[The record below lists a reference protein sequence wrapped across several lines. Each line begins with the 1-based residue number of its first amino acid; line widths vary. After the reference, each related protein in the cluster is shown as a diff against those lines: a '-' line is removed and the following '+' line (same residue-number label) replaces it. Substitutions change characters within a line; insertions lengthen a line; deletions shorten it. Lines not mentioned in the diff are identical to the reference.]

1 MMDPMWYLAY
11 IPVFLIGV
19 MAGYKTGVLQT
30 RAVKKKKAA
39 IIHVQ
44 RIPSNGII

>member
-19 MAGYKTGVLQT
+19 MAGYKTGVMQS
-30 RAVKKKKAA
+30 RAAKNKKSCINPRANNN
-39 IIHVQ
+39 Q
-44 RIPSNGII
+44 

>member
-19 MAGYKTGVLQT
+19 ITGYKTGVLQT
-30 RAVKKKKAA
+30 RAVKKKKSCNHSRAKDP
-39 IIHVQ
+39 Q
-44 RIPSNGII
+44 

>member
-19 MAGYKTGVLQT
+19 ITGYKTGLMES
-30 RAVKKKKAA
+30 RADKKKKSCNHSRAKDP
-39 IIHVQ
+39 Q
-44 RIPSNGII
+44 

>member
-19 MAGYKTGVLQT
+19 ITGYKTGVQQT
-30 RAVKKKKAA
+30 RAVKNKKSCNDSRAKDP
-39 IIHVQ
+39 H
-44 RIPSNGII
+44 